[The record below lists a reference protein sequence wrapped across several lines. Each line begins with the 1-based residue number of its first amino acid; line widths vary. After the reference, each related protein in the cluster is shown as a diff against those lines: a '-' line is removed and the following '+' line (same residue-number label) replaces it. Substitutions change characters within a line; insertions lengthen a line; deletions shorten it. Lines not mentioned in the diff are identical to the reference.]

1 MTTAVRAAAAPGA
14 FVADDVLAPR
24 RQARGG
30 PRLTPRESEVLG
42 LAAEGLTVRGHLG
55 PALRLGGDDA
65 LAPVRHL
72 PQARG
77 HLAQPGSPGRR
88 ATRDAAD
95 LTWPAPTRA
104 GAWTDW
110 AIWLVLRL
118 ALVGI
123 IVGLI
128 PWPEQVNDLTIYAD
142 WVQGS
147 LQHGRFPTDE
157 MWQYPPL
164 AGPVFLLGAWLPG
177 ERLGFV
183 TLFLGFDA
191 AIMAML
197 THQARRTG
205 LAGGT
210 RLWALLPLIVGP
222 LLLARFDVVPTAF
235 AVAAVL
241 LAARPLASGAL
252 AATGTWLKVWP
263 VLVLAAL
270 RRRDLPR
277 GVAGALAATAV
288 IAGVLVVTTV
298 DPMSFLGGQR
308 DRGLQIESLAA
319 WPFLVARLAGAPV
332 EVVYRYGAHEID
344 AAGVDVV
351 ARSVVVL
358 TLILLGRGRRATPA
372 RSPRR
377 GVRGRCRAG
386 HGAVHRGHQS
396 RLLRAVLHLAAGPG
410 RRDPRGPGQPDA
422 ADHGAAD
429 RGRAGHAAG
438 LPVALLRA
446 PGRQPGGRGGP
457 DRARGAHRWRPRG
470 ARWASC
476 CAPGGRRL
484 RRWGRGP
491 RRRPGRRRRA
501 SRATARR
508 SGPSPTTTRPS
519 DAPPHPCARPAPGRS
534 ATG

>member
-1 MTTAVRAAAAPGA
+1 M
-14 FVADDVLAPR
+14 AD
-24 RQARGG
+24 
-30 PRLTPRESEVLG
+30 T
-42 LAAEGLTVRGHLG
+42 H
-55 PALRLGGDDA
+55 
-65 LAPVRHL
+65 
-72 PQARG
+72 
-77 HLAQPGSPGRR
+77 
-88 ATRDAAD
+88 ATR
-95 LTWPAPTRA
+95 T
-104 GAWTDW
+104 WTDW
-110 AIWLVLRL
+110 ATWLVLRL

-128 PWPEQVNDLTIYAD
+128 PWPEQVNDLTIYAT

-147 LQHGRFPTDE
+147 LQHGRFPTDD

-164 AGPVFLLGAWLPG
+164 AGPVFLVGAWLPG

-241 LAARPLASGAL
+241 VAARPLASGAL

-277 GVAGALAATAV
+277 GVVGALAATVV

-298 DPMSFLGGQR
+298 GPMSFLGGQR

-344 AAGVDVV
+344 AAGVDAV

-358 TLILLGRGRRATPA
+358 TLILLGVVAVQRLRGILDAVSGADVALATVLFTVATSRVFSGQYFIWLLALAAVTLGDPDSRMRRTTVLLIAAGLATQLVYPWLYSA
-372 RSPRR
+372 LLDGNPVAVAVQT
-377 GVRGRCRAG
+377 VRVGLTIAATWCAL
-386 HGAVHRGHQS
+386 VV
-396 RLLRAVLHLAAGPG
+396 LLRAG
-410 RRDPRGPGQPDA
+410 
-422 ADHGAAD
+422 
-429 RGRAGHAAG
+429 
-438 LPVALLRA
+438 
-446 PGRQPGGRGGP
+446 
-457 DRARGAHRWRPRG
+457 
-470 ARWASC
+470 
-476 CAPGGRRL
+476 
-484 RRWGRGP
+484 
-491 RRRPGRRRRA
+491 
-501 SRATARR
+501 
-508 SGPSPTTTRPS
+508 
-519 DAPPHPCARPAPGRS
+519 RPAAQEMGSGRS
-534 ATG
+534 SASGSPPSSITRNRSAEWSQPHDDSTQ

>member
-1 MTTAVRAAAAPGA
+1 M
-14 FVADDVLAPR
+14 AD
-24 RQARGG
+24 
-30 PRLTPRESEVLG
+30 T
-42 LAAEGLTVRGHLG
+42 H
-55 PALRLGGDDA
+55 
-65 LAPVRHL
+65 
-72 PQARG
+72 
-77 HLAQPGSPGRR
+77 
-88 ATRDAAD
+88 ATR
-95 LTWPAPTRA
+95 T
-104 GAWTDW
+104 WTDW
-110 AIWLVLRL
+110 ATWLVLRL

-128 PWPEQVNDLTIYAD
+128 PWPEQVNDLTIYAT
-142 WVQGS
+142 WVQRS
-147 LQHGRFPTDE
+147 LQHGRFPTDD

-164 AGPVFLLGAWLPG
+164 AGPVFLVGAWLPG

-241 LAARPLASGAL
+241 VAARPLASGAL

-277 GVAGALAATAV
+277 GVVGALAATVV
-288 IAGVLVVTTV
+288 IAGVLVATTV
-298 DPMSFLGGQR
+298 GPMSFLGGQR

-344 AAGVDVV
+344 AAGVDAV

-358 TLILLGRGRRATPA
+358 TLILLGVVAVQRL
-372 RSPRR
+372 R
-377 GVRGRCRAG
+377 GVLDAVSGADVALATVLFTVATSRVFSGQYFIWLLALAAVTLGDPDSRMRRTTVLLIAAG
-386 HGAVHRGHQS
+386 LATQLVYPWLYSALLDGNPVAVAVQTVRVGLTIAATWCALVV
-396 RLLRAVLHLAAGPG
+396 LLRAGRPAAQEMG
-410 RRDPRGPGQPDA
+410 
-422 ADHGAAD
+422 
-429 RGRAGHAAG
+429 
-438 LPVALLRA
+438 
-446 PGRQPGGRGGP
+446 
-457 DRARGAHRWRPRG
+457 
-470 ARWASC
+470 
-476 CAPGGRRL
+476 
-484 RRWGRGP
+484 
-491 RRRPGRRRRA
+491 
-501 SRATARR
+501 
-508 SGPSPTTTRPS
+508 SGPSSASGSPPSSITRN
-519 DAPPHPCARPAPGRS
+519 RS
-534 ATG
+534 AEWSQPHDDSTQ

>member
-1 MTTAVRAAAAPGA
+1 MAGT
-14 FVADDVLAPR
+14 
-24 RQARGG
+24 
-30 PRLTPRESEVLG
+30 
-42 LAAEGLTVRGHLG
+42 H
-55 PALRLGGDDA
+55 
-65 LAPVRHL
+65 
-72 PQARG
+72 
-77 HLAQPGSPGRR
+77 
-88 ATRDAAD
+88 ATR
-95 LTWPAPTRA
+95 T
-104 GAWTDW
+104 WTDW
-110 AIWLVLRL
+110 ATWLVLRL

-128 PWPEQVNDLTIYAD
+128 PWPEQVNDLTIYAT

-147 LQHGRFPTDE
+147 LQHGRFPTDD

-164 AGPVFLLGAWLPG
+164 AGPVFLVGAWLPG

-241 LAARPLASGAL
+241 VAARPLASGAL

-277 GVAGALAATAV
+277 GVVGALAATVV

-298 DPMSFLGGQR
+298 GPMSFLGGQR

-344 AAGVDVV
+344 AAGVDAV

-358 TLILLGRGRRATPA
+358 TLILLGVVAVQRL
-372 RSPRR
+372 R
-377 GVRGRCRAG
+377 GVLDAVSGADVALATVLFTVATSRVFSGQYFIWLLALAAVTLGDPDSRMRRTTVLLIAAG
-386 HGAVHRGHQS
+386 LATQLVYPWLYSALLDGNPVAVAVQTVRVGLTIAATWCALVV
-396 RLLRAVLHLAAGPG
+396 LLRAGRPAAQAMG
-410 RRDPRGPGQPDA
+410 
-422 ADHGAAD
+422 
-429 RGRAGHAAG
+429 
-438 LPVALLRA
+438 
-446 PGRQPGGRGGP
+446 
-457 DRARGAHRWRPRG
+457 
-470 ARWASC
+470 
-476 CAPGGRRL
+476 
-484 RRWGRGP
+484 
-491 RRRPGRRRRA
+491 
-501 SRATARR
+501 
-508 SGPSPTTTRPS
+508 SGPSSASGSPPSSITRN
-519 DAPPHPCARPAPGRS
+519 RS
-534 ATG
+534 AEWSQPHDDSTQ

>member
-1 MTTAVRAAAAPGA
+1 M
-14 FVADDVLAPR
+14 AD
-24 RQARGG
+24 
-30 PRLTPRESEVLG
+30 T
-42 LAAEGLTVRGHLG
+42 H
-55 PALRLGGDDA
+55 
-65 LAPVRHL
+65 
-72 PQARG
+72 
-77 HLAQPGSPGRR
+77 
-88 ATRDAAD
+88 ATR
-95 LTWPAPTRA
+95 T
-104 GAWTDW
+104 WTDW
-110 AIWLVLRL
+110 ATWLVLRL

-128 PWPEQVNDLTIYAD
+128 PWPEQVNDLTIYAT

-147 LQHGRFPTDE
+147 LQHGRFPTDD

-164 AGPVFLLGAWLPG
+164 AGPVFLVGAWLPG

-241 LAARPLASGAL
+241 VAARPLASGAL

-277 GVAGALAATAV
+277 GVVGALAATVV

-298 DPMSFLGGQR
+298 GPMSFLGGQR

-344 AAGVDVV
+344 AAGVDAV

-358 TLILLGRGRRATPA
+358 TLILLGVVAVQRLRGMLDAVSGADVALATVLFTVATSRVFSGQYFIWLLALAAVTLGDPDSRMRRTTVLLIAAGLATQLVYPWLYSA
-372 RSPRR
+372 LLDGNPVAVAVQT
-377 GVRGRCRAG
+377 VRVGLTIAATWCAL
-386 HGAVHRGHQS
+386 VV
-396 RLLRAVLHLAAGPG
+396 LLRAGRPAAQEMG
-410 RRDPRGPGQPDA
+410 
-422 ADHGAAD
+422 
-429 RGRAGHAAG
+429 
-438 LPVALLRA
+438 
-446 PGRQPGGRGGP
+446 
-457 DRARGAHRWRPRG
+457 
-470 ARWASC
+470 
-476 CAPGGRRL
+476 
-484 RRWGRGP
+484 
-491 RRRPGRRRRA
+491 
-501 SRATARR
+501 
-508 SGPSPTTTRPS
+508 SGPSSASGSPPSSITRN
-519 DAPPHPCARPAPGRS
+519 RS
-534 ATG
+534 AEWSQPHDDSTQ